1 MLFRSGEAGDT
12 GDLPAMSRIGVAI
25 ALLLVL
31 GLIAF
36 ASIVHVT
43 GPGWSGTAPDAGP
56 RIARATP
63 SAGALMIPVQ
73 GVAPAALT
81 DSWADPRGAG
91 TRVHHAIDIMAP
103 TGTAVLAAAN
113 GRIEKLFE
121 SALGGHTIYERSA
134 DGGTVYYYAHL
145 DRYAPT
151 LVAGQA
157 VRAGQVI
164 AAVGSSGDA
173 DPGAPHLHFE
183 VHRMGAGEGW
193 WQGAEVNPYPLLAG
207 NAAAR

>member
-1 MLFRSGEAGDT
+1 
-12 GDLPAMSRIGVAI
+12 MSRTGVAI
-25 ALLLVL
+25 ALLFVL

-36 ASIVHVT
+36 ASLVHVT
-43 GPGWSGTAPDAGP
+43 GPGWSGTAPDSGARIAQARLAGP
-56 RIARATP
+56 L
-63 SAGALMIPVQ
+63 GIPVQ
-73 GVAPAALT
+73 GVASTALA
-81 DSWADPRGAG
+81 DSWTDPRGGG
-91 TRVHHAIDIMAP
+91 TRVHHAIDVMAP
-103 TGTAVLAAAN
+103 TGTAVLAAAD
-113 GRIEKLFE
+113 GRIEKLFD

-151 LVAGQA
+151 LVAGQV

-164 AAVGSSGDA
+164 AAVGSSGNA

-183 VHRMGAGEGW
+183 VHRLAPSDGW